1 MFTKLISFIQLSIR
15 PMDVRL
21 VLFLVMLAMFIL
33 GAGAPSA
40 TGH

>member
-1 MFTKLISFIQLSIR
+1 MFTKLMSSIQLSIR
-15 PMDVRL
+15 PIDVRF
-21 VLFLVMLAMFIL
+21 VLFLLMLAMFIL